1 MKFTVETKKELTVF
15 KLHEKR
21 LDASIAPELKSEFVV
36 LIEAEDKKYLIIDLS
51 QVDAI
56 DSSGI
61 GALLMAHRQTADHNG
76 FAAYVGV
83 KNKVRDLLK
92 MTGLDKQLYI
102 FSSLQEALNSI
113 EAVDT
118 EDQENEVETASAKK
132 SRRSNDED
140 EDDFL
145 SDIPNI
151 DDIDEESFVGEAL
164 DESSFETEEEIDDRD
179 NDRDDTEDDDDEEM
193 DDYDIDE
200 EPEEDK
206 KQKKKPTKST
216 EKTKKKTQ
224 SPTKKARKKAE

>member
-1 MKFTVETKKELTVF
+1 MKFTVETKKELTIF
-15 KLHEKR
+15 KLHENR

-36 LIEAEDKKYLIIDLS
+36 LIEAENKKYLIIDLA

-61 GALLMAHRQTADHNG
+61 GALLMAHRQAADHNG

-118 EDQENEVETASAKK
+118 EDETEVEEVVTSKK
-132 SRRSNDED
+132 SRRIHDDDDDE
-140 EDDFL
+140 FL
-145 SDIPNI
+145 MDIPSI
-151 DDIDEESFVGEAL
+151 DDIDEEALAGEPIDGEFGTD
-164 DESSFETEEEIDDRD
+164 DESD
-179 NDRDDTEDDDDEEM
+179 EDES
-193 DDYDIDE
+193 
-200 EPEEDK
+200 PK
-206 KQKKKPTKST
+206 ATKPTK
-216 EKTKKKTQ
+216 EKTKKSK
-224 SPTKKARKKAE
+224 SSESTKKSRKKAE